1 MITLEHIRKKFDEK
15 EVLKDISLSFQSGK
29 LYVIKGVSGCGKT
42 TLLNI
47 LSGLDQKF
55 SGRYCYC
62 GKEITSKNWK
72 EHRQNIGYIFQQSLL
87 ISHFNIKENLLFIC
101 DDLEKINRY
110 AKKFHVE
117 HLMDKMP
124 SQLSGGERQRIAMI
138 RAMLLDTEIIIAD
151 EPTASLDYETSLE
164 IARMIAKLKD
174 ENKIVI
180 VATHENCFDALADE
194 IVYMNYGTVEL
205 KKDIEIKEN
214 KKELP
219 KDKHRHSSKKLD
231 WKYAK
236 LRNKSLSK
244 GSVWSLILVFTLFIL
259 LSGFYFHGKEA
270 YLNKLCNDYPYQ
282 TITYSPQ
289 KYEFIKNKEDIENIP
304 LYSMEQEGIQLKN
317 WVKKEYSSLNIPG
330 VLAYGTYPASPQ
342 EAIIHMNAAKQL
354 FPDTN
359 LKEVVGK
366 TIEVNQETI
375 TISAV
380 LTSDLNM
387 LISAYK
393 GNPNYSI
400 DYKEPV
406 LFLSDEVMQKLQANP
421 YEEKGL
427 YILHKITPNSFL
439 NEYVKDLNETSY
451 YFEIKSGIEA
461 ITILQLY
468 IGIGFLVFLSFAYL
482 FLTNTILMDLYY
494 RKLELGYLQL
504 FQISKVRL
512 YKLVFYEYLQKIS
525 KSLVCSLI
533 ITGIVFIGF
542 VVFFHFKLFLSPLEF
557 IFVVSIIGLYFV
569 LLILLPLHKI
579 LKKDILFL
587 IK

>member
-1 MITLEHIRKKFDEK
+1 
-15 EVLKDISLSFQSGK
+15 
-29 LYVIKGVSGCGKT
+29 
-42 TLLNI
+42 
-47 LSGLDQKF
+47 
-55 SGRYCYC
+55 
-62 GKEITSKNWK
+62 
-72 EHRQNIGYIFQQSLL
+72 
-87 ISHFNIKENLLFIC
+87 
-101 DDLEKINRY
+101 
-110 AKKFHVE
+110 
-117 HLMDKMP
+117 
-124 SQLSGGERQRIAMI
+124 
-138 RAMLLDTEIIIAD
+138 
-151 EPTASLDYETSLE
+151 
-164 IARMIAKLKD
+164 
-174 ENKIVI
+174 
-180 VATHENCFDALADE
+180 
-194 IVYMNYGTVEL
+194 
-205 KKDIEIKEN
+205 
-214 KKELP
+214 
-219 KDKHRHSSKKLD
+219 
-231 WKYAK
+231 
-236 LRNKSLSK
+236 
-244 GSVWSLILVFTLFIL
+244 
-259 LSGFYFHGKEA
+259 
-270 YLNKLCNDYPYQ
+270 
-282 TITYSPQ
+282 
-289 KYEFIKNKEDIENIP
+289 
-304 LYSMEQEGIQLKN
+304 MEQEGIQLKN